1 LAFYKK
7 IYLNEPEQTMLP
19 EVPMKDKM
27 RVMSERP
34 LNAET
39 PVEVL
44 RSWITPNTVF
54 FDRNQ
59 GAIPPRRIS
68 LARWRLS
75 VEGEVATPLNMAF
88 DDLRR
93 LPKAIA
99 ADTLECSGNGRSL
112 LTEKSAGNPW
122 TIGGVGN
129 AVWGGVWLREVLK
142 KAGPKPAAAHVAF
155 EGFDKPLGSAGVKF
169 IRSIPLEKAL
179 ASTLL
184 AYEMNGE
191 PLPLKHGYPLRA
203 LALGWTG
210 ANCVKWL
217 QRITVLERPWSGFF
231 MDNVYRVFQKGQ
243 EPQCGEGVTAI
254 KLKSII
260 TQPLSGEALPAGPL
274 VVLGAAYGGES
285 EVERVELSL
294 DDGANWQPAEFIG
307 PHEPYAWRQWQYLWR
322 ADAAGEYRIMSRA
335 MDSRGRQQPMQAEWN
350 SLGYGNNGIT
360 EHAVTVKI
368 V

>member
-1 LAFYKK
+1 VWAESLPFFYQ
-7 IYLNEPEQTMLP
+7 PEAALKA
-19 EVPMKDKM
+19 EM
-27 RVMSERP
+27 RIMTERP
-34 LNAET
+34 RNAET
-39 PVEVL
+39 PVENL
-44 RSWITPNTVF
+44 KSWITPNSVF

-59 GAIPPRRIS
+59 GAIPRRRIS
-68 LARWRLS
+68 LNRWRLS
-75 VEGEVATPLNMAF
+75 VEGEVATPLSLAF
-88 DDLRR
+88 DEIRR

-112 LTEKSAGNPW
+112 LAEKSAGNPW

-129 AVWGGVWLREVLK
+129 AVWGGVWLRELLSRAGLK
-142 KAGPKPAAAHVAF
+142 PSAVHVAF
-155 EGFDKPLGSAGVKF
+155 EGFDEPLGSAGVKF

-179 ASTLL
+179 SSTLL

-217 QRITVLERPWSGFF
+217 QRIVVLDRPYSGFF

-243 EPQCGEGVTAI
+243 DPKTGEGVTAI

-260 TQPLSGEALPAGPL
+260 TQPLPGGAVPAGTI
-274 VVLGAAYGGES
+274 VVLGTAYAGEA
-285 EVERVELSL
+285 EVERVEVSL
-294 DDGANWQPAEFIG
+294 DGGANWQPAEFIG

-322 ADAAGEYRIMSRA
+322 VAAEGEYRIMSRA
-335 MDSRGRQQPMQAEWN
+335 TDSRGRQQPMQAVWN

-360 EHAVTVKI
+360 EHSVTVRI

>member
-1 LAFYKK
+1 
-7 IYLNEPEQTMLP
+7 
-19 EVPMKDKM
+19 MKDRM
-27 RVMSERP
+27 RVMTARP

-39 PVEVL
+39 PAADL
-44 RSWITPNTVF
+44 RSWITPNRVF

-59 GAIPPRRIS
+59 GAIPARRIS

-75 VEGEVATPLNMAF
+75 VDGEVQTPLTLSLE
-88 DDLRR
+88 DLRR
-93 LPKAIA
+93 LPRAIA

-112 LTEKSAGNPW
+112 LAETSAGNPW

-129 AVWGGVWLREVLK
+129 AVWGGTWLRDVLSR
-142 KAGPKPAAAHVAF
+142 AALTPAAAHVAF
-155 EGFDKPLGSAGVKF
+155 EGFDTPLGSSGVKF
-169 IRSIPLEKAL
+169 IRSIPLDKAL

-217 QRITVLERPWSGFF
+217 SRITVMDRPFAGFF

-243 EPQCGEGVTAI
+243 EPASGARVTGI

-260 TQPLSGEALPAGPL
+260 TQPLPGATLDSGTV
-274 VVLGAAYGGES
+274 VVLGAAYAGEAA
-285 EVERVELSL
+285 VTGVDISL
-294 DDGANWQPAEFIG
+294 DGGASWTAAQLIG
-307 PHEPYAWRQWQYLWR
+307 PDEPYAWRQWQYVWTDACRGDYTLMAR
-322 ADAAGEYRIMSRA
+322 AAD
-335 MDSRGRQQPMQAEWN
+335 DRGRRQPMQAEWN
-350 SLGYGNNGIT
+350 VLGYGNNGVR
-360 EHAVTVKI
+360 EHAVGVRI

>member
-1 LAFYKK
+1 MR
-7 IYLNEPEQTMLP
+7 N
-19 EVPMKDKM
+19 KM
-27 RVMSERP
+27 RIMSERP

-39 PVEVL
+39 PAEYL
-44 RSWITPNTVF
+44 KSWITPNPVF

-59 GAIPPRRIS
+59 GAIPRRRIA

-75 VEGEVATPLNMAF
+75 VEGEIATPLALTF
-88 DDLRR
+88 DAIRR
-93 LPKAIA
+93 MPKAIA

-129 AVWGGVWLREVLK
+129 AVWSGVWLKEVLNR
-142 KAGPKPAAAHVAF
+142 AGLKPAAAHVAF
-155 EGFDKPLGSAGVKF
+155 EGFDRPLGSAGVKF
-169 IRSIPLEKAL
+169 IRSIPLDKAL
-179 ASTLL
+179 SSTLL

-217 QRITVLERPWSGFF
+217 QRITVMDRPWSGFF

-243 EPQCGEGVTAI
+243 EPQCGEGVTAM

-260 TQPLSGEALPAGPL
+260 TQPVSGATLPAGTVL
-274 VVLGAAYGGES
+274 VLGAAYAGEAH
-285 EVERVELSL
+285 VEKVDVSL
-294 DDGANWQPAEFIG
+294 DSGTSWQPAEFIG
-307 PHEPYAWRQWQYLWR
+307 PDEPYAWRQWQYVWKQTGRGDYTLMAR
-322 ADAAGEYRIMSRA
+322 ATDHQ
-335 MDSRGRQQPMQAEWN
+335 GRQQPMQAEWN
-350 SLGYGNNGIT
+350 ALGYGNNGVH
-360 EHAVTVKI
+360 EHAVTVR
-368 V
+368 VV